1 MEVHGGATLEEV
13 VVPVITLTLKKNAG
27 IKIQVVQPD
36 KIQLDRRKGV
46 TLQLY
51 ISDTNS
57 NNISIMLN
65 DKPYAGTSNDGKHFV
80 FALSDIKRAKD
91 YTVDVFDAEDLI
103 GTIKF
108 TVKGKTATVNDD
120 FDSLF

>member
-1 MEVHGGATLEEV
+1 MEEV

-27 IKIQVVQPD
+27 VQIQIVQPD

-46 TLQLY
+46 ILKLY
-51 ISDTNS
+51 ISDTAS
-57 NNISIMLN
+57 SNISIMLN
-65 DKPYAGTSNDGKHFV
+65 DKRYTGTTDDGKHFT

-91 YTVDVFDAEDLI
+91 YTVDVYDSEDLI